1 MVMLYL
7 DIETLG
13 TSIKDKIIAIG
24 VSTVNGVRKIWK
36 EWELGEKSVVEQFYE
51 FLESLNPKEQT
62 VWVIG
67 FNILKFDIPLL
78 IHKAMEF
85 NMDVAKCF
93 ELWHDCFIEDERLV
107 LLPLNDFRFGCLS
120 AENVYKAI
128 KGVLRKEIERGE
140 VRIREIKHNSNE
152 IPKFYGEG
160 RYDEII
166 EHLSSD
172 LDFLEDLH
180 YILKF
185 KFDVLMSKKEE
196 FRRILCQSSTQ

>member
-128 KGVLRKEIERGE
+128 KEALREEIKRGE

-152 IPKFYGEG
+152 IPKFYSEG
-160 RYDEII
+160 KYDKII

-196 FRRILCQSSTQ
+196 FRRILCQSST

>member
-24 VSTVNGVRKIWK
+24 VSIVNGVRKIWK

-67 FNILKFDIPLL
+67 FNILKFDVPLL
-78 IHKAMEF
+78 IHKAMKF

-93 ELWHDCFIEDERLV
+93 ELWHDCFIEDERQV

-128 KGVLRKEIERGE
+128 KEVLREEIKRRK
-140 VRIREIKHNSNE
+140 VKIREIKHKSDE
-152 IPKFYGEG
+152 IPKFYSEG
-160 RYDEII
+160 KYDKII

-185 KFDVLMSKKEE
+185 KFNVLISKKEE
-196 FRRILCQSSTQ
+196 FRRISCQSST